1 MATHSHVDI
10 GALIYTDPDVRDGR
24 PCLAGTA
31 MSVHAVAA
39 RYRDGETAEEISA
52 DLPDIPPSH
61 LHAAIAYYLAD
72 RDRIDAELDAE
83 STSYDELAAED
94 AHRKASG

>member
-1 MATHSHVDI
+1 MATNARIDI
-10 GALIYTDPDVRDGR
+10 GALIYVDQKVRGGR

-39 RYRDGETAEEISA
+39 RYRAGETAEEISA

-94 AHRKASG
+94 ARHSAPG